1 MYYDGYYANL
11 MAKML
16 SMSGSSNTKRA
27 ERGQDVIEFVKDYDM
42 KVVAEKAIEI
52 YKELLNV

>member
-1 MYYDGYYANL
+1 
-11 MAKML
+11 ML
-16 SMSGSSNTKRA
+16 AMSGWSNTTRQIMGA
-27 ERGQDVIEFVKDYDM
+27 VGAGFVKDYDM

>member
-1 MYYDGYYANL
+1 MYDGNYANL

-27 ERGQDVIEFVKDYDM
+27 ERGQDGIEFVKDYDM